1 MENLLNPMNIFGI
14 IFMKITAND
23 GRALYYIYLFYVKVI
38 SDNQPHS
45 RTVWALGFLFSLII
59 NCPLDMGL
67 AYFFSYTLSIFQLIS
82 ITALLMLLFYFK
94 YYKSGRGKQ
103 IVKKEK
109 PKFFGSNTASIILT
123 ILFFLISMSFLFL
136 GPDIVREILEKK
148 KATIS
153 PM

>member
-1 MENLLNPMNIFGI
+1 
-14 IFMKITAND
+14 
-23 GRALYYIYLFYVKVI
+23 VKVI

-45 RTVWALGFLFSLII
+45 NTIWALGFLFSLII
-59 NCPLDMGL
+59 NFSLDMGL
-67 AYFFSYTLSIFQLIS
+67 AFFFGYTLSVFQMVS
-82 ITALLMLLFYFK
+82 IAALLMLLFYFK

-123 ILFFLISMSFLFL
+123 ILFFLISMLFLFFKA
-136 GPDIVREILEKK
+136 DVVREILEMN
-148 KATIS
+148 KATTS